1 MAKRK
6 KVKDSWH
13 AAVCYNARSVAS
25 LIRESLEDLDYNYT
39 RDKGEKGTTRLVVV
53 VPIPEFSYVF
63 KFIVSGP
70 TKFIIN
76 TYDVRPTHSGE
87 VHIIEVQDITE
98 DNLEDVQRLLKH
110 FAEKLPRKPWKFFW
124 SERLRYGIIQTEY
137 LEAKSAWYSMGVS

>member
-13 AAVCYNARSVAS
+13 AAVCYNARSVAA
-25 LIRESLEDLDYNYT
+25 LIRESLEELDYDYT
-39 RDKGEKGTTRLVVV
+39 RDKGEKASTRVVVV
-53 VPIPEFSYVF
+53 VPLPEFSYVF
-63 KFIVSGP
+63 KFRVSRP
-70 TKFIIN
+70 ASFIIN

-98 DNLEDVQRLLKH
+98 ENLEDVQRLLKH

-124 SERLRYGIIQTEY
+124 AERLRYGIIQTEY